1 MPKLKTRKA
10 IAKRFKL
17 TKRGK
22 IKRPR
27 AFSGHIRT
35 KKSAKRKRF
44 LRGKDTV
51 HKADEKKIKRQMPYW

>member
-10 IAKRFKL
+10 VAKRFKL

-22 IKRPR
+22 IKRSR

-44 LRGKDTV
+44 LRGRDIV
-51 HKADEKKIKRQMPYW
+51 SKADEKKLKRQMPYW